1 MTVKLKPKKT
11 QKLLVDL
18 PITIHSDL
26 EDLMMIIKRKRSGRL
41 LKKDFIVEV
50 IRKGISQWHNR

>member
-41 LKKDFIVEV
+41 LKKDFIIEV

>member
-1 MTVKLKPKKT
+1 MTAKSKPKKT